1 MEPDGLTIKFPGIIV
16 ASAKRIC
23 EMTSIIFPENLTCY
37 FVQFPKKLQE
47 FDPTRNIDVVEG
59 KAFAILFRRLP
70 AMGESENAMLGL
82 IPAEETYFDDSHLV
96 RPFHPLET
104 VIVSRA
110 TASEAQ
116 ACAFVLYGELD
127 PRAQE
132 QMLQEWVDERGTL
145 ADVSIR
151 NIRGRGGTSR
161 REREESVANLKSF
174 CEEKNILEGTIHS
187 NTMVWLAG

>member
-1 MEPDGLTIKFPGIIV
+1 
-16 ASAKRIC
+16 
-23 EMTSIIFPENLTCY
+23 MTSIIFPGNLTCY
-37 FVQFPKKLQE
+37 FVQFPKELHK
-47 FDPTRNIDVVEG
+47 FDPTRNIHVVEG
-59 KAFAILFRRLP
+59 KAFAILLRRLP

-127 PRAQE
+127 PRAQVR
-132 QMLQEWVDERGTL
+132 MLQEWVDERGTL
-145 ADVSIR
+145 SDVSIR
-151 NIRGRGGTSR
+151 NVGGRGGTSR
-161 REREESVANLKSF
+161 REREEISANLKCF
-174 CEEKNILEGTIHS
+174 CEERNILEGTIHS
-187 NTMVWLAG
+187 STMAWLVG